1 MKLIIL
7 SDIHAN
13 LEALKSVYEDI
24 KQNSFKDYKICIL
37 GDVINY
43 GLRPNETIEIIRK
56 MSKDIDVMI
65 CGNHEMALF
74 GFEDNRFSSKRGK
87 DILDLTKKLLSKE
100 NYDFINTNFSKTFI
114 SKIIDGKKYL
124 FVHGNLEDI
133 FWGTLDK
140 DNCKNEI
147 YKSYDIIFSGHSH
160 KPHYI
165 EEFFSVNDIEYRDK
179 KRTIFINPGSVG
191 QPRNHS
197 SQSQY
202 VIFDTVTLEIK
213 FCKVF
218 YDIKKEQKI
227 YDKYEVDDFYKNRLT
242 KGI

>member
-13 LEALKSVYEDI
+13 VEALSSVYKDMKKNYIE
-24 KQNSFKDYKICIL
+24 DYKICIL

-43 GLRPNETIEIIRK
+43 GLRPNETIEIIK
-56 MSKDIDVMI
+56 QMYKDIEILI

-87 DILDLTKKLLSKE
+87 DILDLTKKLISKE
-100 NYDFINTNFSKTFI
+100 NLDFIDNAFSKNFI
-114 SKIIDGKKYL
+114 SKEINGKKYL
-124 FVHGNLEDI
+124 FIHGNLEDI

-140 DNCKNEI
+140 NTCCNEI
-147 YKSYDIIFSGHSH
+147 YKDYDIVFSGHSH
-160 KPHYI
+160 KPHYM
-165 EEFFSVNDIEYRDK
+165 EEFFTINNKEFRDE

-197 SQSQY
+197 PQAQY
-202 VIFDTVTLEIK
+202 MIFDTKSFESR
-213 FCKVF
+213 FCKVE

-227 YDKYEVDDFYKNRLT
+227 YEKYEVDDFYKNRLEN
-242 KGI
+242 GI